1 MGSKPSMPKYDTSAA
16 VAEQNRIRNEA
27 KNDLYLNYNSL
38 TGGYNYD
45 PTTNSVNVNYS
56 DEDKNRLML
65 IGGGINNLSL
75 NPDEATENYFNRAMA
90 NIQPE
95 IDKYLSRTS
104 ANLVNKGIPIGSQ
117 AYNEVM
123 RQQDNDIAN
132 QIANIYSNSRSQAL
146 SDTAAQI
153 NNIGGLQSQMYQPE
167 YVAGIGSTGLR
178 DTYNDQFQNEMD
190 RYNAKMASYNS
201 KLGAINKLGG
211 TIGGLAGSLW
221 GPIGSMIGSSIGS
234 GIATTATSFS
244 K

>member
-1 MGSKPSMPKYDTSAA
+1 MGSKPSMPKYSTEAA
-16 VAEQNRIRNEA
+16 NAEQERIRNEA
-27 KNDLYLNYNSL
+27 RNDLYLNYNSL
-38 TGGYNYD
+38 TGGYSYD
-45 PTTNSVNVNYS
+45 PTTNSIKVNYN
-56 DEDKNRLML
+56 DEDKNRLAL
-65 IGGGINNLSL
+65 IGGGINNLNL

-95 IDKYLSRTS
+95 IDKYMSRTS

-153 NNIGGLQSQMYQPE
+153 NNIGGLQSQIYQPE
-167 YVAGIGSTGLR
+167 YVAGIGATGLR

-190 RYNAKMASYNS
+190 RYNAKMASYNG
-201 KLGAINKLGG
+201 KLGAISKLGG
-211 TIGGLAGSLW
+211 TIGSVAGGAMG
-221 GPIGSMIGSSIGS
+221 GPVGAVLLGTLGSS
-234 GIATTATSFS
+234 APLFR
-244 K
+244 